1 MADPDPWEGNH
12 APRIQP
18 GRRHRVRL
26 PGGPIPDAA
35 AVRQVTVEG
44 LAAEAELILDVD
56 EAGRLLGFEV
66 IGARAGLPAELLD
79 GTAPTG

>member
-1 MADPDPWEGNH
+1 MHISYDRDGDTAYVSLV
-12 APRIQP
+12 AR
-18 GRRHRVRL
+18 
-26 PGGPIPDAA
+26 IPDGA

-44 LAAEAELILDVD
+44 LAAEAEVVLDVD

-79 GTAPTG
+79 RAAPTG

>member
-1 MADPDPWEGNH
+1 MHLAYDRDDDT
-12 APRIQP
+12 AYVSLVAR
-18 GRRHRVRL
+18 
-26 PGGPIPDAA
+26 IPDAA

-44 LAAEAELILDVD
+44 LAAETELILDVD

>member
-1 MADPDPWEGNH
+1 M
-12 APRIQP
+12 
-18 GRRHRVRL
+18 
-26 PGGPIPDAA
+26 
-35 AVRQVTVEG
+35 TVEG